1 MGGASQGPGPC
12 AAGQGGLRRGIVE
25 VDAGASP
32 NMRLDQENH
41 GGQRRRHR
49 PHPVGQRRNLD
60 RHTFAR
66 EALALSM
73 ERQMEAELPEH
84 DFGEETGAGTTAA
97 DRVKGRGFLRDR
109 LASATREALANVL
122 DDAPTRRGALERLGD
137 VLAELAERRPATART
152 VLRSGM
158 HDAVTREMLRQ
169 RAASGLV
176 SREGH
181 DGDRLVGLSHDG
193 FSGRFLQILEA
204 EFELIDAGAAL
215 GLCRAVTKQAT
226 GAPANC

>member
-1 MGGASQGPGPC
+1 MK
-12 AAGQGGLRRGIVE
+12 
-25 VDAGASP
+25 
-32 NMRLDQENH
+32 
-41 GGQRRRHR
+41 
-49 PHPVGQRRNLD
+49 
-60 RHTFAR
+60 
-66 EALALSM
+66 
-73 ERQMEAELPEH
+73 AELPEH

-109 LASATREALANVL
+109 LASAAREALANVL
-122 DDAPTRRGALERLGD
+122 DDAPARRDALERLGD
-137 VLAELAERRPATART
+137 VLAERSWLEGSPSEAWRRSRWRVAERRPATART

-176 SREGH
+176 SREGR

-215 GLCRAVTKQAT
+215 GRWSEPLAAEPGDLELQPLDLDAE
-226 GAPANC
+226 G